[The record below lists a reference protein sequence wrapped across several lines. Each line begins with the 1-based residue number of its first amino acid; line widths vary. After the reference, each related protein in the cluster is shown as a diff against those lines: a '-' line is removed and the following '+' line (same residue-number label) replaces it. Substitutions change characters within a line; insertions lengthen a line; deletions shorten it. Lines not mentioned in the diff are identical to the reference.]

1 MEATVYVDRGRE
13 GAILVF
19 LVVLGVVLAIFAPT
33 FFSARNFADI
43 LINISTVTI
52 AAVGM
57 TAVILTGQIDISI
70 GAQLAACATM
80 VGLLGKAG
88 ASIPLA
94 FLAGI
99 GLGVAFGL
107 FNGLLVA
114 YAKIPSIVVTL
125 GTMTI
130 LRALMIVVTDGSWTV
145 LPEGFRALGAGNMLG
160 IPNPIIFTIAVL
172 LLGNFILSHTTWGR
186 SLYAVGSNPAAARLA
201 GINLE
206 RTLLSVF
213 VFQGAMIGLTTMAFT
228 TRFTTIEPQAGQGFE
243 FVVITAVVLGG
254 TNVFG
259 GSGTVIGS
267 FLGALLVGV
276 INTAL
281 IFLRISVYWEQTVQG
296 MFILLAIILDM
307 VQRTRQFSF
316 KRVFAR
322 RSMNRENA

>member
-1 MEATVYVDRGRE
+1 MEAVVYVDRGRE

-19 LVVLGVVLAIFAPT
+19 LAVLGVVLAIFAPN

-43 LINISTVTI
+43 LINISTVTV

-70 GAQLAACATM
+70 GAQLAACATV

-88 ASIPLA
+88 TPVPLA

-99 GLGVAFGL
+99 GLGMAFGL
-107 FNGLLVA
+107 VNGLLVA
-114 YAKIPSIVVTL
+114 YARIPSIVVTL

-130 LRALMIVVTDGSWTV
+130 LRALMIVLTNGSWTV
-145 LPEGFRALGAGNMLG
+145 LPETFRALGAGNVLG

-172 LLGNFILSHTTWGR
+172 LIGNFILSHTTWGR

-201 GINLE
+201 GISLE

-259 GSGTVIGS
+259 GSGTIIGS

-276 INTAL
+276 INTSL
-281 IFLRISVYWEQTVQG
+281 TFLRISVYWEQTVQG
-296 MFILLAIILDM
+296 IFILLAIILDM
-307 VQRTRQFSF
+307 LQRNKQLSLRHLFT
-316 KRVFAR
+316 KRLVKR
-322 RSMNRENA
+322 GNV

>member
-1 MEATVYVDRGRE
+1 MYIDRGRE

-19 LVVLGVVLAIFAPT
+19 LAVLGIVLAIFAPT

-70 GAQLAACATM
+70 GAQLAACATV

-88 ASIPLA
+88 TPLPLA

-99 GLGVAFGL
+99 GLGMAFGL
-107 FNGLLVA
+107 VNGFLVA
-114 YAKIPSIVVTL
+114 YARIPSIVVTL

-130 LRALMIVVTDGSWTV
+130 LRALMIVLTNGSWTV
-145 LPEGFRALGAGNMLG
+145 LPESFRALGAGTVFG
-160 IPNPIIFTIAVL
+160 IPNPIIFTLVVL
-172 LLGNFILSHTTWGR
+172 LIGNFLLSHTTWGR

-201 GINLE
+201 GISLE

-213 VFQGAMIGLTTMAFT
+213 IFQGAMIGLTTMAFT

-296 MFILLAIILDM
+296 LFILLAIILDM
-307 VQRTRQFSF
+307 LNRTKRFSF
-316 KRVFAR
+316 KNPFAKHLTR
-322 RSMNRENA
+322 KESV